1 MGSAPVHEKVNRPLE
16 DMEERRVKSRNIR
29 NILFVA
35 GGAAVG
41 VAVTYFSAHSVTAAS
56 LSVGAIFGAIIGLFF
71 TVKRQPGVG

>member
-1 MGSAPVHEKVNRPLE
+1 MGGPLGNT
-16 DMEERRVKSRNIR
+16 EERRVKSRNIR

-41 VAVTYFSAHSVTAAS
+41 VAVTFFSAHSVTAAS
-56 LSVGAIFGAIIGLFF
+56 LSVGALFGAIIGLVL